1 MAKIAAMAGPPD
13 PTDVLIY
20 QHVRVVIGIILG
32 LSVTRL
38 IAGVARFIQHPQRHE
53 LWWPHLGWV
62 AWALLNV
69 VTFWWWE
76 FRLIHVDWSFAIYGF
91 VLFYAAMYYLLA
103 SLLFPDDLG
112 DYANFKA
119 YFLSRRAWFFGLLA
133 LTELLDVV
141 DTWIKGSEHL
151 SALGPAYVIRIAG
164 FLVLCAV
171 AARTRNGRLH
181 GLYVLLALAYELS
194 FFSRYFGTVA

>member
-1 MAKIAAMAGPPD
+1 MAASPPT
-13 PTDVLIY
+13 TDVLLY
-20 QHVRVVIGIILG
+20 QHVRTLIAIILG

-38 IAGVARFIQHPQRHE
+38 IAGVARFIQHPKRHQ

-76 FRLIHVDWSFAIYGF
+76 FRLSQVHWTFAIYGF

-112 DYANFKA
+112 EFADFKA
-119 YFLSRRAWFFGLLA
+119 YFLSRRLWFFGLLA

-141 DTWIKGSEHL
+141 DTWIKGDEHL
-151 SALGPAYVIRIAG
+151 AALGPAYIARIAG
-164 FLVLCAV
+164 FMVLCV
-171 AARTRNGRLH
+171 IGARTRSGRLH
-181 GLYVLLALAYELS
+181 GLCVALALAYELS
-194 FFSRYFGTVA
+194 FFGRYFATMN

>member
-1 MAKIAAMAGPPD
+1 MAPPP
-13 PTDVLIY
+13 PTDVNQY
-20 QHVRVVIGIILG
+20 QHVRVLIGIILG

-38 IAGVARFIQHPQRHE
+38 IAGVARFIQHPERHE

-76 FRLIHVDWSFAIYGF
+76 FRLSYLHWTFAIYGF
-91 VLFYAAMYYLLA
+91 VLFYASMYYLLS

-112 DYANFKA
+112 DYGNFRS
-119 YFLSRRAWFFGLLA
+119 YFLSRRLWFFGILA
-133 LTELLDVV
+133 FTELLDVV

-151 SALGPAYVIRIAG
+151 SALGLAYVVRIAG
-164 FLVLCAV
+164 FMVLCAL
-171 AARTRNGRLH
+171 AARTRNGRLQ
-181 GLYVLLALAYELS
+181 GLYVILALAYELS
-194 FFSRYFGTVA
+194 FFGRYFGELS

>member
-1 MAKIAAMAGPPD
+1 MAAPPALSDIA
-13 PTDVLIY
+13 LF
-20 QHVRVVIGIILG
+20 QHVRVLIGIILG

-38 IAGVARFIQHPQRHE
+38 IAGVARFIQHPERHE

-76 FRLIHVDWSFAIYGF
+76 FRLSQLEHWTFALYGF
-91 VLFYAAMYYLLA
+91 LLVYAAMYYLLS

-112 DYANFKA
+112 DYGNFQS
-119 YFLSRRAWFFGLLA
+119 YFLSRRLWFFGILA

-141 DTWIKGSEHL
+141 DTWIKGAEHL

-164 FLVLCAV
+164 FLVLCV
-171 AARTRNGRLH
+171 FAARTRNSWLQ
-181 GLYVLLALAYELS
+181 GLYVILALLYELS
-194 FFSRYFGTVA
+194 FFGRYFGTIN